1 MTKVSASR
9 AAAVGMGII
18 PAGSTDESRNKQEAQ
33 YDEIL
38 SSCAKKPSGH
48 QVKRTSTRTW
58 YTVTTLAASELYG
71 GTRTVA
77 IFDGFAKANEFVLAN
92 TGDIWETTYM
102 LCVIEA
108 TVPNSLYGQS
118 WAGAERQR
126 PAYWYRWYGNDDGSY
141 LPIHAPAVY
150 CDLHGWGIG

>member
-1 MTKVSASR
+1 MTKLSAAR

-18 PAGSTDESRNKQEAQ
+18 PASTTEDSRIKQEAQ

-38 SSCAKKPSGH
+38 SLCVQKPSGH
-48 QVKRTSTRTW
+48 QVEQTSTRTW

-77 IFDGFAKANEFVLAN
+77 IFDGFAEANDFVLAN
-92 TGDIWETTYM
+92 TGDIWETSYM

-108 TVPNSLYGQS
+108 TIPNSLYGRS
-118 WAGAERQR
+118 GPGAER
-126 PAYWYRWYGNDDGSY
+126 PAYWYMWCGEDDGGY
-141 LPIHAPAVY
+141 VPIHAPAVY